1 MLFTDR
7 TESNHRYW
15 TIELKSNEVSQA
27 LEWIDRDTF
36 GQRNLHNALDR
47 ATYCFKCKSNVNWMR
62 NVTRQT
68 QPTTATQQ
76 RMSEWA
82 IEKEKEREREQR
94 EAILLRILYIT
105 LHLITLITL
114 QTVIQS
120 CCSICLH
127 LIVIETWL
135 AAWCPRRNV
144 FILFNQKRHI
154 IQYRSFRLI
163 HTRPTKKICDN
174 EFHEAIG
181 QDPAIQY

>member
-15 TIELKSNEVSQA
+15 TIDWNRMKCHRRLNELIETLLGNGICIMHSTEPHTVSNANPTSTECVTSPAKPSQQQQHSKEWVS
-27 LEWIDRDTF
+27 ERS
-36 GQRNLHNALDR
+36 RKR
-47 ATYCFKCKSNVNWMR
+47 K
-62 NVTRQT
+62 
-68 QPTTATQQ
+68 
-76 RMSEWA
+76 
-82 IEKEKEREREQR
+82 REREQP